1 MVDDPSH
8 VRLPRIMALPS
19 IILIP
24 PPESPL
30 VESIARK
37 PYHFVSQADLRLTIR
52 PDLLHLLYM
61 SINSEEFIP
70 TTVLSVRVLEDLK
83 EPLEYLSRSAKRT
96 KTYLATQALGDYVK
110 KNAWRATELHKAI
123 KEANKGVFIFHEAML
138 AWVDSL
144 GADKELA
151 PPKPDI
157 RRPRKRL

>member
-1 MVDDPSH
+1 
-8 VRLPRIMALPS
+8 
-19 IILIP
+19 
-24 PPESPL
+24 
-30 VESIARK
+30 
-37 PYHFVSQADLRLTIR
+37 
-52 PDLLHLLYM
+52 M